1 MRHRLMA
8 IIAVCVTSLALAGAA
23 FGHDCIRVS
32 ASLNGLQHSAG
43 SGNWLLFDL
52 SSGGAVKQ
60 TFADVFGAEL
70 TDAQA
75 NCMAT
80 AYGKAK
86 LPLAFALGIGVAG
99 PNGSGGQQQEH
110 KRAQQQ
116 QGHRSSRRQPDPP
129 RGLRGRGHVRRRHP
143 RRGIGQALARR
154 RGARWHECPGPL
166 GASQVLPCSRT
177 GFRAG
182 MTALLHPKYRGTI
195 GQNTLA
201 CASVQE

>member
-1 MRHRLMA
+1 MRHRLTA
-8 IIAVCVTSLALAGAA
+8 IIAVCVAALALAGAA

-32 ASLNGLQHSAG
+32 ASLNGLQQSAG

-80 AYGKAK
+80 EYGKAK

-99 PNGSGGQQQEH
+99 PNGVLAGNNKNTNVLGNNKGIDHLDDSPILPAVFAAGATCGVDI
-110 KRAQQQ
+110 
-116 QGHRSSRRQPDPP
+116 PDE
-129 RGLRGRGHVRRRHP
+129 G
-143 RRGIGQALARR
+143 
-154 RGARWHECPGPL
+154 
-166 GASQVLPCSRT
+166 
-177 GFRAG
+177 
-182 MTALLHPKYRGTI
+182 
-195 GQNTLA
+195 
-201 CASVQE
+201 